1 METFEERQKRENEKT
16 YRQWLSCGFTGEMTI
31 DKSGW
36 CRLGTNFVGEEFEV
50 FNKGYLNKAKISVTQ
65 LPNKKWISG
74 SDAFCRTHG
83 HGYGLSIWNKQHD
96 SKEDAIEEA
105 LDRVAH
111 EIDEKDKSVL
121 LKKVEEF
128 RCRFK
133 KDTLFVPVATERF
146 EQVALF

>member
-16 YRQWLSCGFTGEMTI
+16 YRKWLSCGFTGEMKI
-31 DKSGW
+31 DEHGW
-36 CRLGTNFVGEEFEV
+36 CRLDTDLAGEEFEV
-50 FNKGYLNKAKISVTQ
+50 FNKCYTNKARISITQ

-83 HGYGLSIWNKQHD
+83 HGYGLSIWNKQYE

-105 LDRVAH
+105 LDRVAR

-133 KDTLFVPVATERF
+133 KDTLYVSVETERF
-146 EQVALF
+146 EQVSLF